1 MLRSHTCGEV
11 RARDNGRKVTLCGWV
26 DRFRD
31 IGQIYFLTLR
41 DRYGVTQCVYELGT
55 GDDQIMTALRKLH
68 FETCIQVTGEI
79 RLRRDK
85 DINHEQSTGEVE
97 LNIESIKVLNQA
109 PQELPFQ
116 VRDDQNV
123 SSDMRLKYR
132 YLDLRRPHMQRNLRI
147 RHEIVQTVRDVF
159 NSLGFL
165 EIETPLLIRSTPE
178 GSRDFVVPSRVH
190 PGTFYALPQSPQL
203 YKQML
208 MISGCDRYYQFAQ
221 AFRDEDL
228 RADRVPVH
236 TQIDMEMTF
245 VEEKDVFSV
254 VETYFAAVFKKI
266 KSIDIPTPFP
276 VVPYSEVM
284 EKYGIDK
291 PDCRFGLEL
300 STVTDWAKSIGF
312 AAFDEAPVVRALAV
326 NQGSEFSRKEIDELT
341 ELAKKYGAKG
351 LAWAKWNGTEF
362 SGGISKFLNPQAK
375 LVVDKL
381 KLGSNDIVFFVADR
395 YEKACAALAQI
406 RLFSGKKFNLIDKT
420 KFNFLWV
427 NKFPLF
433 EWNEDRNA
441 YDAMHHLF
449 THPLIED
456 MKWLD
461 ADPGKVRG
469 QLYDLVLNGV
479 ELLSGSIRIN
489 NPELQRKVLKIVQMP
504 EEEAESKF
512 GFLMRAF
519 DFGAPPHGGCAVG
532 LDRLTAILC
541 DEDSIR
547 EVIAFPCNNT
557 GIFPLDGSPAPIDQ
571 KQLDELKLR
580 HLPLDKH

>member
-11 RARDNGRKVTLCGWV
+11 RARDNGKKVTLCGWV

-55 GDDQIMTALRKLH
+55 GDDHIMTALRKLH

-97 LNIESIKVLNQA
+97 LNIETLKVLNQA

-266 KSIDIPTPFP
+266 KGIDIPTPFP

-300 STVTDWAKSIGF
+300 STVTDWAKSLGF

-326 NQGSEFSRKEIDELT
+326 SQGSEFSRKEIDELT

-351 LAWAKWNGTEF
+351 LAWAKWNGSEF
-362 SGGISKFLNPQAK
+362 SGGISKFLNPQTK

-406 RLFSGKKFNLIDKT
+406 RLFSGRKFNLIDKT

-433 EWNEDRNA
+433 EWNEERNA

-449 THPLIED
+449 THPLLDD

-461 ADPGKVRG
+461 TDPGKVRG

-571 KQLDELKLR
+571 RQLDELKLR
-580 HLPLDKH
+580 HLPIEKH